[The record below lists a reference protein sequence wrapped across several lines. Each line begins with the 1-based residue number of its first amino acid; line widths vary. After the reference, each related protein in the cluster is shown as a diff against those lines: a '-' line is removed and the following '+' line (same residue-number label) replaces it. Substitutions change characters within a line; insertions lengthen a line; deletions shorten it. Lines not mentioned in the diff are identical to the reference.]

1 MNAAFYL
8 PLGLEEGLETSVQR
22 FGPAH
27 DALELHLPVVGPDDL
42 LRWIQVLR
50 DAREQNL
57 ARKPIAEIIRALDRV
72 SRRFLDPGD
81 PARREAVDSLARAG
95 RFTAPTL
102 ERALDDAFQP
112 VTRGGLT
119 KWLASE
125 LGSVEALDHP
135 APGPGGALRRAHG
148 PEWML
153 QIYAGNVPT
162 LPIWPIYSALLLKAA
177 LLAKTSAQEPL
188 LAPLLARTIAE
199 EDENLGACLAVVW
212 WKGGSSHLDRTALS
226 LAPAVLAF
234 GGDDAITSI
243 SRQSQP
249 DAVRVLHG
257 PKVSVSYFERRSLT
271 YAALRG
277 IAARA
282 ALDISLYDQQGCLSP
297 HAFYVE
303 RRGEVTP
310 AKFAEVLAT
319 ALEARAHE
327 LPRGIVAA
335 EDAASVQLFRAQ
347 ARFES
352 AGASAMSSAPP
363 AMSSASPAMASG
375 SRSMPPG
382 LVGISWGGSP
392 PSRGGEP
399 ARGTPLVLESPG
411 ATTWT
416 VVLEDRARFEPGP
429 AYRTVR
435 VHAVDGPEEL
445 MRAVQPSVRYI
456 EAVGL
461 EARGPER
468 VRLAAAF
475 AALGIPRVASVG
487 QLQRPSPLGT
497 HGGVRRLLPFVTWSS
512 VEGSVSERAGSG
524 RAVPKRS
531 APHAKS
537 APSSK
542 SSASRSSNRGSR
554 PKAPRRP
561 R

>member
-1 MNAAFYL
+1 MTAAFYL
-8 PLGLEEGLETSVQR
+8 PLGLEEGLETAVQR

-27 DALELHLPVVGPDDL
+27 DSLELHLPVVGPDDL

-57 ARKPIAEIIRALDRV
+57 ARRPIAGIIRSLDRV

-81 PARREAVDSLARAG
+81 AARREAVGSLARAG
-95 RFTAPTL
+95 RFTSPML

-119 KWLASE
+119 KWLTSE
-125 LGSVEALDHP
+125 LGSVDALDRP
-135 APGPGGALRRAHG
+135 APGPGGTLRHAHG

-162 LPIWPIYSALLLKAA
+162 LPIWPIYSALLLKAS

-188 LAPLLARTIAE
+188 LGPLLARTIAE
-199 EDENLGACLAVVW
+199 VDENLGACLAVVW
-212 WKGGSSHLDRTALS
+212 WKGGSGHLDRTALA
-226 LAPAVLAF
+226 LAPTVLAF
-234 GGDDAITSI
+234 GGDEAIASI

-257 PKVSVSYFERRSLT
+257 PKVSVGYIERRALT

-277 IAARA
+277 LAARA

-310 AKFAEVLAT
+310 AKFAEVLGT

-327 LPRGIVAA
+327 LPRGIVAP
-335 EDAASVQLFRAQ
+335 EEAASVQLFRAQ
-347 ARFES
+347 ARFEA
-352 AGASAMSSAPP
+352 AGAAGAAEMSS
-363 AMSSASPAMASG
+363 G
-375 SRSMPPG
+375 EGRSLGAGVAAGVPRG
-382 LVGISWGGSP
+382 LAGIFYGAGV
-392 PSRGGEP
+392 PSRGVT
-399 ARGTPLVLESPG
+399 RVLESPG
-411 ATTWT
+411 TTTWT

-429 AYRTVR
+429 AHRTVR
-435 VHAVDGPEEL
+435 IHAVDGPEEL
-445 MRAVQPSVRYI
+445 ARALQPSIRYV
-456 EAVGL
+456 EAIGL

-475 AALGIPRVASVG
+475 TALGVPRVAPVG
-487 QLQRPSPLGT
+487 QLQRPSPIGT

-512 VEGSVSERAGSG
+512 VEGGAIKQ
-524 RAVPKRS
+524 A
-531 APHAKS
+531 
-537 APSSK
+537 APSTAAAPRKSKPAPK
-542 SSASRSSNRGSR
+542 SSASGSSRRGSPR
-554 PKAPRRP
+554 KAPKRR

>member
-1 MNAAFYL
+1 MTAAFYL
-8 PLGLEEGLETSVQR
+8 PLGLEEGLETAVQR

-27 DALELHLPVVGPDDL
+27 DSLELHLPVVGPDDL

-50 DAREQNL
+50 DARAQNL
-57 ARKPIAEIIRALDRV
+57 ARRPIAGIIRSLDRV

-81 PARREAVDSLARAG
+81 AARREAVDSLARAG
-95 RFTAPTL
+95 RFTSPML

-112 VTRGGLT
+112 VTRGGLSR
-119 KWLASE
+119 WLSSE
-125 LGSVEALDHP
+125 LGSVDALDRP
-135 APGPGGALRRAHG
+135 APGPGGTLRHAHG

-162 LPIWPIYSALLLKAA
+162 LPIWPIYSALLLKAS

-188 LAPLLARTIAE
+188 LGPLLARTIAE
-199 EDENLGACLAVVW
+199 VDENLGACLAVVW
-212 WKGGSSHLDRTALS
+212 WKGGSGHLDRTALA

-234 GGDDAITSI
+234 GGDEAMASI

-257 PKVSVSYFERRSLT
+257 PKVSVSYIERRALT

-277 IAARA
+277 LAARA

-310 AKFAEVLAT
+310 GKFAEVLAT

-335 EDAASVQLFRAQ
+335 EEAASVQLFRSQ
-347 ARFES
+347 ARFEA
-352 AGASAMSSAPP
+352 AGAAGAAGMSSGGG
-363 AMSSASPAMASG
+363 MSPGAGMLARAAW
-375 SRSMPPG
+375 MP
-382 LVGISWGGSP
+382 GGGA
-392 PSRGGEP
+392 PSRG
-399 ARGTPLVLESPG
+399 ASRVLESPG

-429 AYRTVR
+429 AHRTVR
-435 VHAVDGPEEL
+435 IHIVDGPEEVA
-445 MRAVQPSVRYI
+445 RALQPSIRYV
-456 EAVGL
+456 EAISL

-475 AALGIPRVASVG
+475 TSLGVPRIAPVG
-487 QLQRPSPLGT
+487 QLQRPTPLGT

-512 VEGSVSERAGSG
+512 VEGA
-524 RAVPKRS
+524 AIKQ
-531 APHAKS
+531 A
-537 APSSK
+537 APSAAAAPRKSKPTSTPK
-542 SSASRSSNRGSR
+542 SSASRSSGRGSR
-554 PKAPRRP
+554 RKAPKRR

>member
-1 MNAAFYL
+1 MTAAFYL
-8 PLGLEEGLETSVQR
+8 PLGLEEGLETIVQR
-22 FGPAH
+22 FGPPH
-27 DALELHLPVVGPDDL
+27 DAMDLHLPVVGPDDL

-50 DAREQNL
+50 DAREENL
-57 ARKPIAEIIRALDRV
+57 ARRPIAGIIRSLDSV
-72 SRRFLDPGD
+72 SRRFLDPRD

-95 RFTAPTL
+95 RFTAPML

-119 KWLASE
+119 KWLSSE
-125 LGSVEALDHP
+125 LGSVDALDRP

-162 LPIWPIYSALLLKAA
+162 LPIWPIYSALLLKAS

-188 LAPLLARTIAE
+188 LGPLLARTIAE
-199 EDENLGACLAVVW
+199 VDENLGACLAVVW
-212 WKGGSSHLDRTALS
+212 WKGGSGHLDRTALA

-234 GGDDAITSI
+234 GGDEAIASV

-257 PKVSVSYFERRSLT
+257 PKVSVGYIERRSLT

-277 IAARA
+277 LAARA
-282 ALDISLYDQQGCLSP
+282 ALDVSLYDQQGCLSP

-303 RRGEVTP
+303 RRGEVSP
-310 AKFAEVLAT
+310 AKFAEVLAS

-347 ARFES
+347 ARFEAAGIAAMS
-352 AGASAMSSAPP
+352 AGP
-363 AMSSASPAMASG
+363 AG
-375 SRSMPPG
+375 MPPG
-382 LVGISWGGSP
+382 FGGMSSGGGSG
-392 PSRGGEP
+392 PSRG
-399 ARGTPLVLESPG
+399 ATRVLESRG
-411 ATTWT
+411 TTTWT

-435 VHAVDGPEEL
+435 VHAVDGPEDL
-445 MRAVQPSVRYI
+445 ARAVQSSVRLI
-456 EAVGL
+456 EAIGL

-468 VRLAAAF
+468 VRIAAAF
-475 AALGIPRVASVG
+475 AALGVPRVAPIG

-512 VEGSVSERAGSG
+512 VEGSAAKQAAPSAAAASRKSK
-524 RAVPKRS
+524 PKRS
-531 APHAKS
+531 A
-537 APSSK
+537 
-542 SSASRSSNRGSR
+542 SRSPGRRSPR
-554 PKAPRRP
+554 KAPKRR

>member
-1 MNAAFYL
+1 MTAAFYL

-22 FGPAH
+22 FGPPH
-27 DALELHLPVVGPDDL
+27 DALELHIPVVGPDDL

-50 DAREQNL
+50 DAREENL
-57 ARKPIAEIIRALDRV
+57 VRKPIAAIIRSLDRV

-81 PARREAVDSLARAG
+81 RARREAVESLARAG
-95 RFTAPTL
+95 RFTAPML

-119 KWLASE
+119 KWLVSE
-125 LGSVEALDHP
+125 LGSVDALDRP
-135 APGPGGALRRAHG
+135 SPGPGGALRRAHG

-153 QIYAGNVPT
+153 QIYAGNIPT
-162 LPIWPIYSALLLKAA
+162 LPIWPIYSAVLLKTS

-234 GGDDAITSI
+234 GGDEAITSV

-249 DAVRVLHG
+249 DAIRVLHG
-257 PKVSVSYFERRSLT
+257 PKVSVSYFERRALT

-277 IAARA
+277 LAARA
-282 ALDISLYDQQGCLSP
+282 ALDVSLYDQQGCLSP

-319 ALEARAHE
+319 ALEARARE
-327 LPRGIVAA
+327 LPRGAIAA
-335 EDAASVQLFRAQ
+335 ADAASVQLFRAQ

-352 AGASAMSSAPP
+352 AAA
-363 AMSSASPAMASG
+363 PAMASG
-375 SRSMPPG
+375 PSWLPPG
-382 LVGISWGGSP
+382 FRTGGSAP
-392 PSRGGEP
+392 GRVAAAGHGAAPGHAAAPG
-399 ARGTPLVLESPG
+399 RGTTMVLESSG

-416 VVLEDRARFEPGP
+416 VALEDRARFEPGP

-435 VHAVDGPEEL
+435 VHAVDGPEEFA
-445 MRAVQPSVRYI
+445 RAVQPSVRYI

-475 AALGIPRVASVG
+475 AALGIPRVAPVG

-512 VEGSVSERAGSG
+512 VEGSASQTGPAPRA
-524 RAVPKRS
+524 RV
-531 APHAKS
+531 
-537 APSSK
+537 
-542 SSASRSSNRGSR
+542 SASRSSGRGSQR
-554 PKAPRRP
+554 KAPRR
-561 R
+561 RR

>member
-1 MNAAFYL
+1 MTAAFYL
-8 PLGLEEGLETSVQR
+8 PLGLEEGLETIVQR
-22 FGPAH
+22 FGPPH
-27 DALELHLPVVGPDDL
+27 DAMDLHLPVVGPDDL

-50 DAREQNL
+50 EAREENL
-57 ARKPIAEIIRALDRV
+57 ARRPIAGIIRSLDSV
-72 SRRFLDPGD
+72 SRRFLDPRD
-81 PARREAVDSLARAG
+81 PARREAIDSLARAG
-95 RFTAPTL
+95 RFTAPML

-112 VTRGGLT
+112 VTRGGIT
-119 KWLASE
+119 KWLSSE
-125 LGSVEALDHP
+125 LGSVEALDRP

-162 LPIWPIYSALLLKAA
+162 LPIWPIYSALLLKAS

-188 LAPLLARTIAE
+188 LGPLLARTIAE
-199 EDENLGACLAVVW
+199 VDENLGACLAVVW
-212 WKGGSSHLDRTALS
+212 WKGGSGHLDRTALA

-234 GGDDAITSI
+234 GGEEAIASV

-257 PKVSVSYFERRSLT
+257 PKVSVGYIERRSLT

-277 IAARA
+277 LAARA
-282 ALDISLYDQQGCLSP
+282 ALDVSLYDQQGCLSP

-303 RRGEVTP
+303 RRGEVSP
-310 AKFAEVLAT
+310 AKFAEVLAS

-347 ARFES
+347 ARFEA
-352 AGASAMSSAPP
+352 AGIAAMSSGP
-363 AMSSASPAMASG
+363 AG
-375 SRSMPPG
+375 MPPG
-382 LVGISWGGSP
+382 FGGMSSGGSGA
-392 PSRGGEP
+392 PSRG
-399 ARGTPLVLESPG
+399 ATRVLQSSGT
-411 ATTWT
+411 TTWT

-435 VHAVDGPEEL
+435 VHAVDGPEDL
-445 MRAVQPSVRYI
+445 ARAVQSSARLI
-456 EAVGL
+456 EAIGL

-468 VRLAAAF
+468 VRIAAAF
-475 AALGIPRVASVG
+475 TALGVPRVAPIG

-497 HGGVRRLLPFVTWSS
+497 HGGVRRLGPFVTWSS
-512 VEGSVSERAGSG
+512 VEGAAAKQAAPGAATAPRAAKAPRKAKSK
-524 RAVPKRS
+524 PKR
-531 APHAKS
+531 P
-537 APSSK
+537 
-542 SSASRSSNRGSR
+542 ASRSSVRRSPR
-554 PKAPRRP
+554 KSPKRR

>member
-1 MNAAFYL
+1 MTGAFYL

-22 FGPAH
+22 FGPPH

-42 LRWIQVLR
+42 LRWIQALR
-50 DAREQNL
+50 DSREENL
-57 ARKPIAEIIRALDRV
+57 ARRPIAAIIRSLDRV
-72 SRRFLDPGD
+72 SRRFLDPRD

-95 RFTAPTL
+95 RFTAPMM

-119 KWLASE
+119 KWLTSE
-125 LGSVEALDHP
+125 LGSVDALDHP
-135 APGPGGALRRAHG
+135 AAGPGGALRRAHG

-162 LPIWPIYSALLLKAA
+162 LPIWPIYSALLLKSA

-188 LAPLLARTIAE
+188 LGPLLARTIAE
-199 EDENLGACLAVVW
+199 VDENLGACLAVVW
-212 WKGGSSHLDRTALS
+212 WKGGSGHLDRTALS

-234 GGDDAITSI
+234 GGDEAIASI

-277 IAARA
+277 IATRA

-352 AGASAMSSAPP
+352 AGAP
-363 AMSSASPAMASG
+363 ATSSG
-375 SRSMPPG
+375 SRAMPPG

-392 PSRGGEP
+392 PSRDTAP
-399 ARGTPLVLESPG
+399 SRSTPLVLESPG

-429 AYRTVR
+429 AHRTIR
-435 VHAVDGPEEL
+435 VHAVDGPEEFA
-445 MRAVQPSVRYI
+445 RAVQSSIRYV
-456 EAVGL
+456 EAIGL

-468 VRLAAAF
+468 VRLAAVF
-475 AALGIPRVASVG
+475 TALGIPRVAPVG

-497 HGGVRRLLPFVTWSS
+497 HGGVRRLGPFVTWSS
-512 VEGSVSERAGSG
+512 VEGSAARHA
-524 RAVPKRS
+524 APS
-531 APHAKS
+531 AAATPRKS
-537 APSSK
+537 APK
-542 SSASRSSNRGSR
+542 SSASKSSGRGLAR
-554 PKAPRRP
+554 KAPKRR